1 MYTPEFTNRFKK
13 SYKRMVKRGVDPDKL
28 ESVLNT
34 LCTGKPLQ
42 NKHKEH
48 NLSGNYSGYTECH
61 IQPDWI
67 LIYKRIEETRSII
80 FTDTGTHSDLF

>member
-1 MYTPEFTNRFKK
+1 MI
-13 SYKRMVKRGVDPDKL
+13 KRGVNPDKL

-34 LCTGKPLQ
+34 LCSGKQLQ

-80 FTDTGTHSDLF
+80 FADTGTHSDLF